1 MPTKRIMKLFN
12 NKEYILALVII
23 VILLCAAGCQ
33 DVGTSATTSTVV
45 SSATGT
51 LPVVNTIPGHSIN
64 VQDAKNLLDSNS
76 KMVVF
81 IDVRNQSDYDTSYI
95 PGAVLIPVTEL
106 PDRLSE
112 VPYNK
117 QVIVYSECR

>member
-1 MPTKRIMKLFN
+1 MKLFN